1 MYGKGDT
8 AKKIVDK
15 IIELKKINVQKKLD
29 INVCISNYTCKSR
42 IKIN

>member
-15 IIELKKINVQKKLD
+15 IIELKKINVQKK
-29 INVCISNYTCKSR
+29 IRY
-42 IKIN
+42 